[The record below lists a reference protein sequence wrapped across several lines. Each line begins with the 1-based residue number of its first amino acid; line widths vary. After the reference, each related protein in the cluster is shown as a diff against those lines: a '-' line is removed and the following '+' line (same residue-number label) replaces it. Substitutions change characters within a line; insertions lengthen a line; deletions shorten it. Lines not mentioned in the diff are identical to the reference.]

1 MVVDRGTAEIEF
13 DMNGDAFFMVDD
25 TKYFLNEF
33 MRADNSPTIGYMT
46 LTNTGGITAN
56 IDPSGEEVYF
66 EFISA

>member
-13 DMNGDAFFMVDD
+13 DMNGDAFFMVDE

-33 MRADNSPTIGYMT
+33 MRADNSPTIGYKT

-56 IDPSGEEVYF
+56 IDTSGEEVYI